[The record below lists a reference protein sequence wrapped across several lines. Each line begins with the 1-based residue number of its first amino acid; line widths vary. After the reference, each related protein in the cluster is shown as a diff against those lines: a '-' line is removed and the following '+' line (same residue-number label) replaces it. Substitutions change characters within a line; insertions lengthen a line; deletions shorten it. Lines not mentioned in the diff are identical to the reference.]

1 MSPRAFRVGLKL
13 SGKMILFFLAL
24 VLSQAFITLSIL
36 TTIISRTN
44 LDSVKSRMSDTL
56 LSAEGY
62 MAETFSDLRVKGSL
76 IAGQQKTVDYAD
88 FKLKNLLT
96 RELVLFKESLGI
108 ESLTVFS
115 GSDSPFAATG
125 PSDTGDPQFLAQ
137 LAQAGKG
144 SDALFVSQGNA
155 GTGLFVLSPIKRG
168 NRIIG
173 VLSLGLRID
182 QGFVKRI
189 EKIINARVLLRF
201 DGISVHDATLPEK
214 QVAQVISAY
223 SRQAAAGGRI
233 VTAGQYVVGA
243 LDLRSLGLSRGT
255 IYCLMD
261 TTESARQ
268 IRRYN
273 IISLGATF
281 LILTLALVSGIAF
294 YQRTFLR
301 KFQAILHGITNI
313 SRGDFNP
320 PFQMEWQDEFGQ
332 LTRAFDEMCR
342 KLLVREKELSQ
353 LSRYNSLV
361 LESVHSGIVS
371 VNLHGEITAF
381 NQAAE
386 EILHSGTKDPMG
398 RQFDAGVLPT
408 ELLPVFRESLQT
420 QRYDAGCEVAV
431 TRRDGPGTLT
441 VSSSPLLS
449 PDGERIGVIVI
460 FEDITKE
467 KSLEERLALSTKLA
481 ALGEMAAGVA
491 HQVRNPLVVMKVSS
505 EMLRDN
511 FSPRKSAVK
520 YRKLTHLI
528 VDEIDTLNLVVSNF
542 LDFARPR
549 KVNRTPCPVR
559 SVVGFAL
566 ESLPLDRFPGIEVR
580 TLIPD
585 GLGEY
590 PMDRNLM
597 TQALSNLILNALQ
610 ASCPGKSVEI
620 RARMQDCRLCIEV
633 EDWGAGMDEETA
645 RSIFNP
651 FFTTRDSGTGL
662 GLSIAHRIIES
673 HEGTIDVRSRPG
685 EGSTFSI
692 RF

>member
-1 MSPRAFRVGLKL
+1 VSSRIRRIGLKL
-13 SGKMILFFLAL
+13 SGKMVLFFIAI
-24 VLSQAFITLSIL
+24 VLSQAFITITIL

-56 LSAEGY
+56 ASADGY
-62 MAETFSDLRVKGSL
+62 LAETFSDLRVKGSL

-88 FKLKNLLT
+88 FRLRNLLA

-108 ESLTVFS
+108 ESLAVFT
-115 GSDSPFAATG
+115 GSDSPFAAAG
-125 PSDTGDPQFLAQ
+125 RADARDPVFLDQ
-137 LAQAGKG
+137 LAQAGRG
-144 SDALFVSQGNA
+144 GNALFVSPGDS
-155 GTGLFVLSPIKRG
+155 GTTLFVLSPIKRG

-182 QGFVKRI
+182 EGFVRRI

-201 DGISVHDATLPEK
+201 EGQSVHDAGLPEK
-214 QVAQVISAY
+214 MVGQVV
-223 SRQAAAGGRI
+223 AAATRAGEGRV
-233 VTAGQYVVGA
+233 VTAGPYVVGT
-243 LDLRSLGLSRGT
+243 LDLRALGLSRGA
-255 IYCLMD
+255 ISCLMD

-301 KFQAILHGITNI
+301 KFQAILRGITHI
-313 SRGDFNP
+313 ARGDFNP
-320 PFQMEWQDEFGQ
+320 PFQLAWQDEFGQ
-332 LTRAFDEMCR
+332 LTRAFDDMCR

-353 LSRYNSLV
+353 LSRYNTLV
-361 LESVHSGIVS
+361 LDSVHSGIVS
-371 VNLHGEITAF
+371 VNLQGEITAF
-381 NQAAE
+381 NKAAQ
-386 EILHSGTKDPMG
+386 EILHAGGSEPLGRHFGAGT
-398 RQFDAGVLPT
+398 LP
-408 ELLPVFRESLQT
+408 EEILPVFRESLQ
-420 QRYDAGCEVAV
+420 AGAYAASAEVAIS
-431 TRRDGPGTLT
+431 RPDGPGTLT
-441 VSSSPLLS
+441 VASSPLLS

-467 KSLEERLALSTKLA
+467 KSLEEKLALSTKLA

-511 FSPRKSAVK
+511 FSPRKNAEK
-520 YRKLTHLI
+520 YRKLTHLV
-528 VDEIDTLNLVVSNF
+528 VDEIDALNLVVSNF

-549 KVNRTPCPVR
+549 KINRAPCSVR
-559 SVVGFAL
+559 SVVEFAL
-566 ESLPLDRFPGIEVR
+566 AGLPLDRFPGIEVR

-585 GLGEY
+585 DLADY

-597 TQALSNLILNALQ
+597 TQALANLVLNALQ
-610 ASCPGKSVEI
+610 ASSPGKSVEL
-620 RARMQDCRLCIEV
+620 RAGVDGDGLCIEV
-633 EDWGAGMDEETA
+633 EDWGTGMDEETA

-673 HEGTIDVRSRPG
+673 HQGSIDVRSCLGR
-685 EGSTFSI
+685 GSVF
-692 RF
+692 RVRL

>member
-1 MSPRAFRVGLKL
+1 MSSRIHRIGLKL
-13 SGKMILFFLAL
+13 SGKMILFFIAL
-24 VLSQAFITLSIL
+24 VLSQAFITLTIL

-62 MAETFSDLRVKGSL
+62 MAETFSDLRVKGAL

-108 ESLTVFS
+108 ESLAVFS
-115 GSDSPFAATG
+115 GSASPFASTG
-125 PSDTGDPQFLAQ
+125 ASDTADSLFLDQ
-137 LAQAGKG
+137 LAQADRG
-144 SDALFVSQGNA
+144 SNALFVSPWGA

-173 VLSLGLRID
+173 VLSLGLRVD
-182 QGFVKRI
+182 EGFVKRI

-201 DGISVHDATLPEK
+201 EGISVHDASLPEK
-214 QVAQVISAY
+214 RVAQVIAAY
-223 SRQAAAGGRI
+223 ARQHGRI
-233 VTAGQYVVGA
+233 VTAGPYVVGA
-243 LDLRSLGLSRGT
+243 LDLRTLGLSRGT

-261 TTESARQ
+261 TTESTRQ

-301 KFQAILHGITNI
+301 KFQAILRGITNI

-320 PFQMEWQDEFGQ
+320 PFQLGWQDEFGQ
-332 LTRAFDEMCR
+332 LTRAFDDMCR

-361 LESVHSGIVS
+361 LDSVHSGIVS
-371 VNLHGEITAF
+371 VNLQGEITAF

-386 EILHSGTKDPMG
+386 EILHTGMRAPLG
-398 RQFDAGVLPT
+398 LRFDAGTLPT

-420 QRYDAGCEVAV
+420 EGYAAGSEVAV
-431 TRRDGPGTLT
+431 SRRDGPGILT

-511 FSPRKSAVK
+511 FSVRKNAEK
-520 YRKLTHLI
+520 YHKLTHLI
-528 VDEIDTLNLVVSNF
+528 VDEIDALNLVVSNF

-549 KVNRTPCPVR
+549 KINRSPCPVR
-559 SVVGFAL
+559 SVVDFAL

-580 TLIPD
+580 ILIPD
-585 GLGEY
+585 GLGDY

-610 ASCPGKSVEI
+610 ASCPGKSVEV
-620 RARMQDCRLCIEV
+620 RARREEDGLCIEV
-633 EDWGAGMDEETA
+633 EDWGTGMDEETA

-673 HEGTIDVRSRPG
+673 HQGTIDVRSCPG
-685 EGSTFSI
+685 RGSTFSI
-692 RF
+692 RL